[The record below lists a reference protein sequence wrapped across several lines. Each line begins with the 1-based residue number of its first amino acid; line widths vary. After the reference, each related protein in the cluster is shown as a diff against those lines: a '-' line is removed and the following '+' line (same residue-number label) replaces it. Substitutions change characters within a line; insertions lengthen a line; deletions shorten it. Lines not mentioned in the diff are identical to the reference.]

1 MATQRGKRA
10 PVPSM
15 EAAPPSPL
23 PPPAHSATVTLGSAG
38 DGAVGTPSKTP
49 NKLSPPSNISVA
61 VATARRRSCGTG
73 PFDRHWLNLDCCGL
87 VCAAVTYGLHLY
99 GCYAVVCILL
109 PPWMSHIYDPDG
121 SVVSPTAPHVDGA
134 VRQLS
139 FWGWFHSLA
148 FCGVAAM
155 AVYSH
160 YKAMTTDP
168 GAVPPDAAPL
178 PHPDEMAALLESGQG
193 GGQADAGNGNAAN
206 KNVGVGGA
214 AASAAAAAVGGA
226 AAVAAAPALVAGAAV
241 VAALP
246 GNADPSASQQQ
257 QQQQQT
263 VPPPKVV
270 KPPAPRGKRICRRCN
285 AYKPRRAHH
294 CSVCKRCIIK
304 MDHHCPWVNNCV
316 GIGNHKYFLLFVFYT
331 FWSCTY
337 SLTLVVSRFVGCLG
351 HGRLARGHCLDEPGH
366 ILNLVGLIVE
376 AVLFGL
382 FTCCMMVDQWDVV
395 LTNVTHIDRLK
406 GETGFGFMDDASR
419 MLGIN
424 EVFGSGR
431 AATATTTTTA
441 GSNHHHQLGGGM
453 SQSHFR
459 PDWLSPFVRVCFP
472 ESVHDEI
479 MGFCRPCGGMTR
491 AERAKKNEDDHGD
504 FELRA
509 GKGPTQV

>member
-10 PVPSM
+10 PIPTM

-23 PPPAHSATVTLGSAG
+23 PAPSVTVGIGSSDPG
-38 DGAVGTPSKTP
+38 GGTPSKTP
-49 NKLSPPSNISVA
+49 SKTNVA
-61 VATARRRSCGTG
+61 VATVHRRNCGTS

-87 VCAAVTYGLHLY
+87 VCAVFTYGLHLY

-109 PPWMSHIYDPDG
+109 PPWMSYIYDPDG
-121 SVVSPTAPHVDGA
+121 SIISPAAIDVDGA
-134 VRQLS
+134 VRKLS
-139 FWGWFHSLA
+139 FWGWLHSLA
-148 FCGVAAM
+148 FCYVAGM
-155 AVYSH
+155 AIYSH

-178 PHPDEMAALLESGQG
+178 PHPDEMAGLLESGQG
-193 GGQADAGNGNAAN
+193 GGSGNISAADSVA
-206 KNVGVGGA
+206 KNNTSATAGA
-214 AASAAAAAVGGA
+214 ALSTAAAVVGGA

-241 VAALP
+241 AAALP
-246 GNADPSASQQQ
+246 NNNPEQPTQQQ
-257 QQQQQT
+257 APHP
-263 VPPPKVV
+263 PPPK

-331 FWSCTY
+331 FLSCTY

-376 AVLFGL
+376 AILFGL

-395 LTNVTHIDRLK
+395 MTNVTHIDRLK
-406 GETGFGFMDDASR
+406 GETGFGFLDDTSR

-431 AATATTTTTA
+431 AGLSSASNSGGGAPATS
-441 GSNHHHQLGGGM
+441 GNNLGGGM
-453 SQSHFR
+453 SHSHFR

-472 ESVHDEI
+472 PSMHDEI
-479 MGFCRPCGGMTR
+479 MGFCRPCSGMTR
-491 AERAKKNEDDHGD
+491 AERVKKEDDGD
-504 FELRA
+504 FELRT
-509 GKGPTQV
+509 GKSPTQV

>member
-1 MATQRGKRA
+1 
-10 PVPSM
+10 
-15 EAAPPSPL
+15 
-23 PPPAHSATVTLGSAG
+23 
-38 DGAVGTPSKTP
+38 
-49 NKLSPPSNISVA
+49 
-61 VATARRRSCGTG
+61 
-73 PFDRHWLNLDCCGL
+73 
-87 VCAAVTYGLHLY
+87 
-99 GCYAVVCILL
+99 
-109 PPWMSHIYDPDG
+109 MSYIYDPDG
-121 SVVSPTAPHVDGA
+121 SMVSPTAPHVDGA
-134 VRQLS
+134 VRKLS

-160 YKAMTTDP
+160 YMAMTTDP

-193 GGQADAGNGNAAN
+193 GGQADGGSNGNAAN
-206 KNVGVGGA
+206 NGGGVGGA
-214 AASAAAAAVGGA
+214 AASAAAAVVGGA
-226 AAVAAAPALVAGAAV
+226 AAVAAAPALLAGAAV
-241 VAALP
+241 AAAMP
-246 GNADPSASQQQ
+246 D
-257 QQQQQT
+257 QT
-263 VPPPKVV
+263 APPAQPQPHHLPPK

-376 AVLFGL
+376 AILFGL

-419 MLGIN
+419 ILGIN

-431 AATATTTTTA
+431 AAAGAASTTSTAA
-441 GSNHHHQLGGGM
+441 GGSHHHHLGGGV

-459 PDWLSPFVRVCFP
+459 PDWLSLFVRVCFP

-491 AERAKKNEDDHGD
+491 AERAKKEDDHGD

>member
-15 EAAPPSPL
+15 EAAPPSPM
-23 PPPAHSATVTLGSAG
+23 PPPSHTVVPVANGGAGS
-38 DGAVGTPSKTP
+38 PSKTSL
-49 NKLSPPSNISVA
+49 KSPKNNIA
-61 VATARRRSCGTG
+61 VATVHRRNCGTS

-87 VCAAVTYGLHLY
+87 FCAAFTYALHLY
-99 GCYAVVCILL
+99 GCYAVTHILL
-109 PPWMSHIYDPDG
+109 PPWMSYIYDPDG
-121 SVVSPTAPHVDGA
+121 SIISPTAPHVDGA
-134 VRQLS
+134 VRKLS
-139 FWGWFHSLA
+139 FWGWFHSAA
-148 FCGVAAM
+148 FCAVAAM

-168 GAVPPDAAPL
+168 GAVPPDAKPL
-178 PHPDEMAALLESGQG
+178 PHPDEMAALLESGQ
-193 GGQADAGNGNAAN
+193 ADATHVGNGNGNGNAAN
-206 KNVGVGGA
+206 NNGDVGGTAATA
-214 AASAAAAAVGGA
+214 AAVVGGA
-226 AAVAAAPALVAGAAV
+226 AAVAAAPALAAGAAV
-241 VAALP
+241 AAAALP
-246 GNADPSASQQQ
+246 DRTGAQSPTPQPQ
-257 QQQQQT
+257 
-263 VPPPKVV
+263 PPK
-270 KPPAPRGKRICRRCN
+270 KAPAPRGKRICRRCN

-376 AVLFGL
+376 AILFGL

-406 GETGFGFMDDASR
+406 GETGFGFMDDATR

-431 AATATTTTTA
+431 AASLS
-441 GSNHHHQLGGGM
+441 GGGNRHQLGGGM

-491 AERAKKNEDDHGD
+491 AERAKKEDDDHGD